1 MNNLNNEKIANYIK
15 NSQMNVIDTKDE
27 KEIFIHCFV
36 QECMKFVRNPFRNL
50 TVADVARDLHCNQN
64 TTNEIFRRK
73 DFPALCVGK
82 SKKVML
88 ISYILWKLSRKEQK

>member
-1 MNNLNNEKIANYIK
+1 MNNLNNEKIANYIR
-15 NSQMNVIDTKDE
+15 NSQMSVIDTKDE

-50 TVADVARDLHCNQN
+50 AVADVARDLHCNQN
-64 TTNEIFRRK
+64 TANEIFRRK

>member
-36 QECMKFVRNPFRNL
+36 QECMKYVRNPFRNL
-50 TVADVARDLHCNQN
+50 TVADVAKDLHCNQN
-64 TTNEIFRRK
+64 TANEIFRRK

>member
-1 MNNLNNEKIANYIK
+1 MKNLNNEKIANYIK

-64 TTNEIFRRK
+64 TANEIFRRK

>member
-27 KEIFIHCFV
+27 KEIFIHCIV

-64 TTNEIFRRK
+64 TANEIFRRK

>member
-1 MNNLNNEKIANYIK
+1 MSNLNNEKIANYIK
-15 NSQMNVIDTKDE
+15 NSQMSVIDTKDE
-27 KEIFIHCFV
+27 KEIIIHCFV
-36 QECMKFVRNPFRNL
+36 QECMKYVRNPFRNL
-50 TVADVARDLHCNQN
+50 TVADVAKDLHCNQN
-64 TTNEIFRRK
+64 TANEIFRRK

>member
-36 QECMKFVRNPFRNL
+36 QECMKFVRNPFKNL

-64 TTNEIFRRK
+64 TANEIFRRK

>member
-36 QECMKFVRNPFRNL
+36 QECMKFLRNPFRNL

-64 TTNEIFRRK
+64 TANEIFRRK

>member
-36 QECMKFVRNPFRNL
+36 QECMKFVRNSFRNL

-64 TTNEIFRRK
+64 TANEIFRRK